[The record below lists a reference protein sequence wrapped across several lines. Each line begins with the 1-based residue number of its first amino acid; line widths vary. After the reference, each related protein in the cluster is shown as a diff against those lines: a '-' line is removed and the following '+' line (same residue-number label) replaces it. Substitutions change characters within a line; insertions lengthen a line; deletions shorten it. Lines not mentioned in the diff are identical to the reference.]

1 MEAWDWF
8 QPATGQNAHAF
19 EHSLL
24 KIGIGQKKE
33 MAKQTAKATEDISQK
48 IAAIQA
54 DTKGAVD
61 AIATIGARHLFE
73 RTRINDG
80 GATTGADIH
89 ATARLG

>member
-54 DTKGAVD
+54 DTKGPVV
-61 AIATIGARHLFE
+61 AIATIGARDFIE
-73 RTRINDG
+73 RSRIDEG
-80 GATTGADIH
+80 GAATGADIH